1 MEHRLVGVGITVP
14 VLVQLRFPS
23 GGGVGTGLGGG
34 PAPGTLLGPEGS
46 GFGLFP
52 SATGLPRVGGLLV
65 RGRLVGE
72 PLACRPRP
80 WGCGGWW
87 VGAGVRGGR
96 RP

>member
-34 PAPGTLLGPEGS
+34 SAPGTLLGPEGS
-46 GFGLFP
+46 GFGLTFSDWASP
-52 SATGLPRVGGLLV
+52 GGGPA
-65 RGRLVGE
+65 RAGPPFGE
-72 PLACRPRP
+72 PLANLCRAP
-80 WGCGGWW
+80 WVWPV
-87 VGAGVRGGR
+87 VGRRRVWGGR